1 MAENKLWDGFK
12 ILLNFLKKVGAFFE
26 IPQKVYVLPY
36 IFSHEYKFVEA
47 ISSHPLPEDAISA
60 FSTKNV
66 SGRNGTVEKTKL
78 DVVSNVA
85 VNANR
90 GDGLWVYHVL
100 LPKDILDE
108 LKKKET
114 YYVLT
119 VYTFNRS
126 HSRYAHSSV
135 KLTGESFR

>member
-1 MAENKLWDGFK
+1 MTGNKLWDGFK
-12 ILLNFLKKVGAFFE
+12 ILLEFLKKVGAFFE
-26 IPQKVYVLPY
+26 TPKKVYVLPY
-36 IFSHEYKFVEA
+36 IFTHEYKFVEV
-47 ISSHPLPEDAISA
+47 ISRHSLLEDAIAA
-60 FSTKNV
+60 FVTKNV
-66 SGRNGTVEKTKL
+66 SEKNGTVEKTKL

-108 LKKKET
+108 LRKRET
-114 YYVLT
+114 YFVLT

-135 KLTGESFR
+135 KLTSESFR